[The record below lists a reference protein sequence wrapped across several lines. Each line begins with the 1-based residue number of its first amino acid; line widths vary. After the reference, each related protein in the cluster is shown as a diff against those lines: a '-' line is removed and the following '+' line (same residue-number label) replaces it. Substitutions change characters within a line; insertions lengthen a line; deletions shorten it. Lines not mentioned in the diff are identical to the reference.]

1 MALVPENQFF
11 LILQPGTGWE
21 PGADGLHGPEA
32 AALPTSC
39 PRQGEELQRQRGRGT
54 EQARQGADRKKQ
66 VNICTYA
73 TSFLAK
79 IHIFIT
85 VAS

>member
-1 MALVPENQFF
+1 MALVVF
-11 LILQPGTGWE
+11 LCLQPGTCWE

-32 AALPTSC
+32 AALPAAC

-66 VNICTYA
+66 VNIRNYA

-79 IHIFIT
+79 IPIVIT